1 MYVSS
6 THKFKENVPVVY
18 AFHKKLKSFKEFF
31 ELNFFALSINIKN
44 RRNFVNRINE
54 NFK

>member
-1 MYVSS
+1 MYLLFM
-6 THKFKENVPVVY
+6 HFKIHEKV
-18 AFHKKLKSFKEFF
+18 LKEFSF
-31 ELNFFALSINIKN
+31 LKIFALSINIKN

>member
-6 THKFKENVPVVY
+6 THEFKENVPVVY
-18 AFHKKLKSFKEFF
+18 AFQKTLKKIFLKFLLYVLTSKIGEHY
-31 ELNFFALSINIKN
+31 A
-44 RRNFVNRINE
+44 NRING